1 MTPSLFDSVPKP
13 SFRGFEDEEPEY
25 QTLTYNYNDEQENS
39 NTQYEYYYEYYDADE
54 NNNTANIDYQDPV
67 SLFSAAQNGNF
78 GPFATNSNSNEASN
92 GLLSNANLFSEN
104 SNNFGDEFVDEFED
118 LSDVKNCPKLAPFL
132 KKYRITLKSDCTD
145 TKDLGVDGQ
154 TCTLEC
160 TNENLIPIGINV
172 LNPVRMQLRCIEDVD
187 GNVVWNFRPENR
199 PIKCVMKKF
208 YIKGRCFLGMI
219 NTCECI

>member
-1 MTPSLFDSVPKP
+1 MFCLCKNRFGGLF
-13 SFRGFEDEEPEY
+13 
-25 QTLTYNYNDEQENS
+25 
-39 NTQYEYYYEYYDADE
+39 
-54 NNNTANIDYQDPV
+54 TANLGSFDR
-67 SLFSAAQNGNF
+67 F
-78 GPFATNSNSNEASN
+78 FAIFQFYSPQ
-92 GLLSNANLFSEN
+92 LLT
-104 SNNFGDEFVDEFED
+104 D
-118 LSDVKNCPKLAPFL
+118 CPHLYPYA
-132 KKYRITLKSDCTD
+132 
-145 TKDLGVDGQ
+145 KDLGVDGQ

-219 NTCECI
+219 NTSYSSNSADSLCRIEVRKKNYVDLRAKRANKIEIYVTNGILIKIYIKIPKYIRIYIKFN